1 MCAGSGER
9 EGQSQS
15 QGRRGSRRD
24 VEKDKGKNEVGGSEG
39 KMEKGRREVGGEG
52 KGRAA
57 RSGPKLSWGVG
68 GETRRMAEAQRECQ
82 RHREPECE

>member
-9 EGQSQS
+9 ERQSQS

-39 KMEKGRREVGGEG
+39 KMEKGRREVGGAGE
-52 KGRAA
+52 GRAA
-57 RSGPKLSWGVG
+57 RSGPKLS
-68 GETRRMAEAQRECQ
+68 
-82 RHREPECE
+82 